1 MTTRAP
7 AVLKNESVFV
17 FDQCG
22 TSGFSIPL
30 ANSINT
36 ASRKEKHVFVIL
48 VLDDHVLRKHGS
60 RVYVVVV
67 TLDTYSISNLPRL
80 NEKGTSSTASLAM

>member
-22 TSGFSIPL
+22 TSGFSIPF
-30 ANSINT
+30 ANPINT

-48 VLDDHVLRKHGS
+48 VLDDHVLRNADPM
-60 RVYVVVV
+60 YM
-67 TLDTYSISNLPRL
+67 LWL
-80 NEKGTSSTASLAM
+80 